1 MYLLELP
8 HVEQLDGPLR
18 LQLAALG
25 KLQNLAGDRGVLA
38 GGGRLKVTCKVKNC
52 VSYLFLRRIA
62 HLSRGDLCALDE
74 HVCLGDPLDEDVAGV
89 VHLDLAALEI
99 FLRIF
104 PYVSHTIILSS
115 FISPVRSAS

>member
-38 GGGRLKVTCKVKNC
+38 GGGRLKFKCKVNNGFSFFC
-52 VSYLFLRRIA
+52 VKLLLTCPVVISVLLTNTFVLAILLIRMLPESSI
-62 HLSRGDLCALDE
+62 LILQ
-74 HVCLGDPLDEDVAGV
+74 PL
-89 VHLDLAALEI
+89 
-99 FLRIF
+99 
-104 PYVSHTIILSS
+104 IIL
-115 FISPVRSAS
+115 

>member
-38 GGGRLKVTCKVKNC
+38 GGGRLKVKCKVNNC

-89 VHLDLAALEI
+89 VHLDLAALDKFVKHYI
-99 FLRIF
+99 FLMF
-104 PYVSHTIILSS
+104 PIQQ
-115 FISPVRSAS
+115 